1 MQKQHSDDVFM
12 TAQDSRSH
20 KGTDTAVS
28 VGGLTGSESS
38 PSPLLGVESGSKD
51 HGDDPE
57 QTLTQSLDSARYHKE
72 KQQQQQQELESSQE
86 SHPSTSSPD
95 NKIKKL

>member
-1 MQKQHSDDVFM
+1 M
-12 TAQDSRSH
+12 TAQDNRSH

-38 PSPLLGVESGSKD
+38 PSPLLGVESDSKD

-57 QTLTQSLDSARYHKE
+57 QTLTQNLDSARYHKE
-72 KQQQQQQELESSQE
+72 KQQQQQQELESSQD

-95 NKIKKL
+95 NF